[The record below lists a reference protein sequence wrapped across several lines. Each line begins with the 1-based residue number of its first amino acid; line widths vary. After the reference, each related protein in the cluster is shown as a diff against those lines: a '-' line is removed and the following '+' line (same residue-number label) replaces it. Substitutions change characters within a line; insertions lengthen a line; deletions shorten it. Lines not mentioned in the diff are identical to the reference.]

1 MAPLQESPD
10 ESYEVPQRRVRGE
23 SIASMSQLLLQG
35 WAMLADCCPECR
47 CPLMRHPSGEQLLC
61 VNCWYDTATAEPSG
75 VEAAP
80 VTAAAEDSQGDGAAT
95 GASRLQRPPNATVD
109 GHASGDE
116 EGGDEELLQ
125 PPPPL
130 ASRLRQTASAA
141 TAESAQ
147 QPATGSGAA
156 AARGRQQQ
164 GDQDASKRIAELMLE
179 GWAMLQDHC
188 PRCLNPLLR
197 SRDRRIYCAGCQMFA
212 VHEGEVAPQ
221 QEHPAAPQPGTAGTA
236 NQHAA
241 ATQAQAVRLE
251 TTSPA
256 SDSQAGLGSTCA
268 IVEARAAK
276 VAPALLRMQQ
286 HVPAVEAAAAAVAE
300 QLAGATA
307 ALRGGAGQAAPLLAH
322 VQQCAAA
329 LQALCDCQRSL
340 ASLS

>member
-1 MAPLQESPD
+1 MHRPPPRKLCLCHPLAPLPPAADAALHRLPLCSFGALAFQESPD

-35 WAMLADCCPECR
+35 WAMLADCCPECGVR
-47 CPLMRHPSGEQLLC
+47 HSEGEQAGQGIDIYRRLHSRVQLCALKVTFSLLAVSCPQCPLMRHPSGEQLLC
-61 VNCWYDTATAEPSG
+61 VNCGYDTATAEPTG

-95 GASRLQRPPNATVD
+95 GASRLQRLPNGTVD

-188 PRCLNPLLR
+188 PR
-197 SRDRRIYCAGCQMFA
+197 
-212 VHEGEVAPQ
+212 
-221 QEHPAAPQPGTAGTA
+221 
-236 NQHAA
+236 
-241 ATQAQAVRLE
+241 
-251 TTSPA
+251 
-256 SDSQAGLGSTCA
+256 
-268 IVEARAAK
+268 
-276 VAPALLRMQQ
+276 
-286 HVPAVEAAAAAVAE
+286 
-300 QLAGATA
+300 
-307 ALRGGAGQAAPLLAH
+307 
-322 VQQCAAA
+322 
-329 LQALCDCQRSL
+329 
-340 ASLS
+340 